1 MRLVSGSDVSAH
13 CFYISVLSST
23 DAISAKEMA
32 QLLEKLASQGKWWP
46 WKPVEKMLKDPKDV
60 LSPKVRAKDGNK
72 KDKS

>member
-1 MRLVSGSDVSAH
+1 MVNL
-13 CFYISVLSST
+13 FFISVLSST

-32 QLLEKLASQGKWWP
+32 QLLDKLAAQNKWWP

-60 LSPKVRAKDGNK
+60 LSPKVRAKNGNR